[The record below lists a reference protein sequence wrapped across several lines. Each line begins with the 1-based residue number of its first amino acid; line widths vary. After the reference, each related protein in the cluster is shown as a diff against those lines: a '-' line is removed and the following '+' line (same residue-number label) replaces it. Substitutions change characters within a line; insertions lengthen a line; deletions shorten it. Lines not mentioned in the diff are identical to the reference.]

1 MILGL
6 ILALVLTVVHL
17 LSGFLEKFTKKYN
30 PKLLSLSAGI
40 LIAVLFLEIL
50 PSFTSRIMLI
60 SPILFILPLLG
71 FVAFHSIRAYNIKHI
86 QTKKELNARFRKS
99 NILAFFIEHF
109 TIGFALVSFTT
120 ISPSI
125 SLILFLPFV
134 LLTIS
139 SYSSI
144 ILKIIDTTSKTNI
157 TRIVL
162 TLSTFIGAITGILLS
177 FNSIIYLAAL
187 GYATGALFYITS
199 RDIIPAEERK
209 ESMIFFYM
217 GLILTIIL
225 LFTASILY

>member
-120 ISPSI
+120 ISPSVT
-125 SLILFLPFV
+125 LILFLPFV

-139 SYSSI
+139 SSI

-209 ESMIFFYM
+209 ESMIFFYI

>member
-139 SYSSI
+139 SSI

-209 ESMIFFYM
+209 ESMIFFYI

>member
-6 ILALVLTVVHL
+6 VLALILTVIHL
-17 LSGFLEKFTKKYN
+17 LSEYFIKFTKKYN

-50 PSFTSRIMLI
+50 PSFTARIMLI
-60 SPILFILPLLG
+60 SPILFIPPLLG

-86 QTKKELNARFRKS
+86 QTKKELSIRFRRS

-109 TIGFALVSFTT
+109 TIGFVLVSFTT
-120 ISPSI
+120 INPSI
-125 SLILFLPFV
+125 SLILFLPFI

-139 SYSSI
+139 SSI

-157 TRIVL
+157 TRIIL
-162 TLSTFIGAITGILLS
+162 TLSTLMGAITGILLS
-177 FNSIIYLAAL
+177 FDPIVYLVAL

-209 ESMIFFYM
+209 ESMIFFYI